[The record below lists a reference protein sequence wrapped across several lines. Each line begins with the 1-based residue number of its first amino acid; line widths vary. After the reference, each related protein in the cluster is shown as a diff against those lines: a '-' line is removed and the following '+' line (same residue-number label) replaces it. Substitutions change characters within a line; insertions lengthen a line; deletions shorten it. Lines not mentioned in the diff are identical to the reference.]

1 MKTRTRH
8 VVCWVEAGFDA
19 LDVASFC
26 QVLSEAGSTWN
37 WRAYRIE
44 FVSRT
49 GGLIASNA
57 QLELNTAPMAAAQPD
72 VVIVAS
78 GRQATPAEMPDP
90 WRLWSSPHVEWVGLR
105 AGLLALLS
113 TGRFQGAT
121 VAASPRFQPR
131 LLAVEPSLQF
141 SSKPWHVHERLWS
154 CASADA
160 TDAALALLQR
170 HVGNTAR
177 RAVETAL
184 GLSTTFPAVNVDVR
198 QFVKSE

>member
-1 MKTRTRH
+1 SEPAPARRQRQPRTVRWHHRGRLASHPRRHPRRTPARAATTRFAPFTVGAPVKTRTRH

-78 GRQATPAEMPDP
+78 GRQATPAEMP
-90 WRLWSSPHVEWVGLR
+90 
-105 AGLLALLS
+105 
-113 TGRFQGAT
+113 
-121 VAASPRFQPR
+121 
-131 LLAVEPSLQF
+131 
-141 SSKPWHVHERLWS
+141 
-154 CASADA
+154 
-160 TDAALALLQR
+160 
-170 HVGNTAR
+170 
-177 RAVETAL
+177 
-184 GLSTTFPAVNVDVR
+184 
-198 QFVKSE
+198 